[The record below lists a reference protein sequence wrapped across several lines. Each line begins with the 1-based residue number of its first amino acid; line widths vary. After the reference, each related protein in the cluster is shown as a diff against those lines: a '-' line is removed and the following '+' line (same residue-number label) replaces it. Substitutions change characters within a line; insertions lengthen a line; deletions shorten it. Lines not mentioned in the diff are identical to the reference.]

1 MEQISI
7 NQIIQE
13 EISEYNQIKKS
24 SSEKIGEII
33 QRSAYKLE
41 KAEVCEKNEIS
52 RILKRHFTEHK
63 RYVDKVL
70 PDKFKLVTK
79 PKDDKEPKSKTQEY
93 FYQTALYYA
102 EKAKLSAKIF
112 DLLKKNPE
120 FEDSL
125 TNKIDDKIFDLLQD
139 QIAELEVLKSQI
151 DKREFLHDWDK
162 IMVRKLALEDTLHHV
177 AQRFDQSAKWIK
189 HINEDKDLTNI
200 LEEIKKCPNCDWNIA
215 HWFNVQSERV
225 RKGLPVQKPKGH
237 GI

>member
-1 MEQISI
+1 VEQISI

-13 EISEYNQIKKS
+13 EISEYNQIRKA

-41 KAEVCEKNEIS
+41 KAEVCEKKEIS
-52 RILKRHFTEHK
+52 RILKRHFVEHK

-79 PKDDKEPKSKTQEY
+79 PKDDNEPKTKTQEY
-93 FYQTALYYA
+93 FFETAMYYA

-125 TNKIDDKIFDLLQD
+125 TVKIPDKTFEMLHD
-139 QIAELEVLKSQI
+139 QQAELEVLKSQV
-151 DKREFLHDWDK
+151 DKREYLHD
-162 IMVRKLALEDTLHHV
+162 
-177 AQRFDQSAKWIK
+177 
-189 HINEDKDLTNI
+189 
-200 LEEIKKCPNCDWNIA
+200 
-215 HWFNVQSERV
+215 
-225 RKGLPVQKPKGH
+225 
-237 GI
+237 